1 MAGSVCDPQ
10 RILIVDDEDV
20 IVFAMRDYFT
30 VRGYQVDAARDV
42 AEAVTCLN
50 TSVYAAVIADLCLT
64 EMPSAEGLDV
74 AAHARRSAPG
84 TPVILFTAYG
94 SPEIEAEAQRH
105 GVFAVLKKPQP
116 LMEVERLI
124 QTLAPSR
131 GDRLGSAAS

>member
-1 MAGSVCDPQ
+1 VCDSR
-10 RILIVDDEDV
+10 RILIVDDEDA
-20 IVFAMRDYFT
+20 IRFAMRDYFT

-42 AEAVTCLN
+42 AEARVCLDR
-50 TSVYAAVIADLCLT
+50 SVYAAVIADLCLT

-94 SPEIEAEAQRH
+94 SPEVEAEARRH
-105 GVFAVLKKPQP
+105 GVLAVLRKPQP

-124 QTLAPSR
+124 RTLASSCK
-131 GDRLGSAAS
+131 DRPGSAAS